1 MLFIAHGVMSRW
13 AIKDRLA
20 NANAFVFAGF
30 VTVMILL
37 LVWLTPAKSAP
48 FIYFQF

>member
-1 MLFIAHGVMSRW
+1 MSRW